1 MKASKMPIH
10 RTGSSLLPLSVYAVV
25 FVDFWPDVTDKG
37 QKVIQDL
44 IPVLPE
50 VGLEDGHLLLGVLLH
65 FSAAAAVGSQSRS
78 LLGLELLLPLQAVL
92 FDFSLGFFFGLL
104 QPSVLSLAGL
114 GHLLRGSLLGLEQLL
129 DALRLTSHGGSNSE
143 VSRSGLNRLTGP
155 LRSTDPPPQV

>member
-65 FSAAAAVGSQSRS
+65 FSAAPAVGSQS
-78 LLGLELLLPLQAVL
+78 LQLGCNDRGRQDMLQTIWPAIAFNKQL
-92 FDFSLGFFFGLL
+92 SYFGGNL
-104 QPSVLSLAGL
+104 
-114 GHLLRGSLLGLEQLL
+114 
-129 DALRLTSHGGSNSE
+129 
-143 VSRSGLNRLTGP
+143 VSS
-155 LRSTDPPPQV
+155 

>member
-1 MKASKMPIH
+1 MPIH

-104 QPSVLSLAGL
+104 QPSVLSCFQRQELYQEVVERQAEEEAETEMVNSNNKTMKEV
-114 GHLLRGSLLGLEQLL
+114 LRYSLKRHAWEKGREGIQ
-129 DALRLTSHGGSNSE
+129 S
-143 VSRSGLNRLTGP
+143 
-155 LRSTDPPPQV
+155 

>member
-78 LLGLELLLPLQAVL
+78 LLGLELLSFKLKFHPGEMIDWGPKPKGKLSTIAADTEEERQGGCGVRPPPAEPGPLAEPAL
-92 FDFSLGFFFGLL
+92 ESHTS
-104 QPSVLSLAGL
+104 PAPLAGD
-114 GHLLRGSLLGLEQLL
+114 GRHQER
-129 DALRLTSHGGSNSE
+129 
-143 VSRSGLNRLTGP
+143 
-155 LRSTDPPPQV
+155 

>member
-1 MKASKMPIH
+1 MPIH

-104 QPSVLSLAGL
+104 QPSVLSCQQITSKFRVFLTMLAAHEVPVSGIKPSPVT
-114 GHLLRGSLLGLEQLL
+114 RATAVAM
-129 DALRLTSHGGSNSE
+129 DPLTT
-143 VSRSGLNRLTGP
+143 R
-155 LRSTDPPPQV
+155 PPRNFFKVQF